1 MAQPVRVGIVGCGDV
16 LQAYRAPLE
25 ALRGR
30 GLIELVAACSRSEA
44 RRALVRE
51 ALGIADFTTDYRELV
66 RSPQVDLVLVLTS
79 MPEHGPITRAALE
92 AGKHVLVE
100 KPVAVTLE
108 EAAEIVELSTRSAG
122 YLVCAPFVTLSPT
135 YQAISERLRQGEI
148 GKVLSARGRYGWAG
162 PWWGEWFYSPGGGA
176 LFDVGVYSIT
186 SLTGWLGPARR
197 VMAMTGAAIPEREV
211 NGKLIR
217 VEAEDNAQVLIDFG
231 DAIFAVVTAGFTIQK
246 YRCPALELYGSEG
259 TLQMLGDD
267 WAPDGYELWRN
278 DVGAWQIFPETDRSW
293 NWTDGLRHL
302 VECIHEQKRPLVT
315 PEHAYHVLEIMIKAQ
330 QSGAAGR
337 DRPIESRFAP
347 LRLESSRPHEAA
359 QLIHDPTRRTSTS

>member
-1 MAQPVRVGIVGCGDV
+1 MEQPVRVGIVGCGDV
-16 LQAYRAPLE
+16 LKAYRAPLE

-30 GLIELVAACSRSEA
+30 GLVELAAACSRSEA
-44 RRALVRE
+44 RRELARGL
-51 ALGIADFTTDYRELV
+51 LGVVDFTTDYHELV
-66 RSPQVDLVLVLTS
+66 QLDRVDLVLVLTS

-100 KPVAVTLE
+100 KPMAVTQE
-108 EAAEIVELSTRSAG
+108 EAAQIVALSTRSAG
-122 YLVCAPFVTLSPT
+122 YLLCAPFVTLSPT
-135 YQAISERLRQGEI
+135 YQAMAERLRRGEI

-162 PWWGEWFYSPGGGA
+162 PWWSEWFYRAGGGA

-211 NGKLIR
+211 NGRRMR
-217 VEAEDNAQVLIDFG
+217 VEAEDNAQVLLDFG
-231 DAIFAVVTAGFTIQK
+231 DAVFAVVTAGFTIQK

-259 TLQMLGDD
+259 TLQMMGDD

-278 DVGAWQIFPETDRSW
+278 DVGAWQIHPETDRSW

-302 VECIHEQKRPLVT
+302 VKCIHQKTRPFVT
-315 PEHAYHVLEIMIKAQ
+315 PEHAFHVLEIMIKAQ
-330 QSGAAGR
+330 ESGADGR
-337 DRPIESRFAP
+337 DRHIRSRFSPPQFGAK
-347 LRLESSRPHEAA
+347 HEAEPA
-359 QLIHDPTRRTSTS
+359 QLIHDPTRRSGS